1 MINGCGFAEPSIPR
15 GLAASTSQVREDRC
29 TGNPQAGSML
39 TAGSKTP
46 LRLELKSR
54 LRVESVL
61 SVSFSA
67 TPRAPTQAF
76 LLAHSIPP
84 RWGYLFVTGV

>member
-1 MINGCGFAEPSIPR
+1 MINGCGFTDPSRPR
-15 GLAASTSQVREDRC
+15 CLNLASAGRPLHRESAGGIDADRR
-29 TGNPQAGSML
+29 
-39 TAGSKTP
+39 SKTT

-54 LRVESVL
+54 FRVESVL

-67 TPRAPTQAF
+67 APESTHAGF